1 MFVQSACLGL
11 QLPPSAWLLQQ
22 FELQKLTHNL
32 PESPGFTLPGVTS
45 LPALS
50 PVTLCGLLP
59 SVVCRVEVESLT
71 QAVLGLTAALPWL
84 PEGWNYINDTRALK
98 GLFFCF

>member
-1 MFVQSACLGL
+1 MFVQSACQGL
-11 QLPPSAWLLQQ
+11 QLPPSAGLLQL
-22 FELQKLTHNL
+22 FGAPKTYSHNL
-32 PESPGFTLPGVTS
+32 PESSGFTLPGVTS

-50 PVTLCGLLP
+50 PVILCGLL

-71 QAVLGLTAALPWL
+71 QVGLGLTAALPRP

-98 GLFFCF
+98 RFIVF